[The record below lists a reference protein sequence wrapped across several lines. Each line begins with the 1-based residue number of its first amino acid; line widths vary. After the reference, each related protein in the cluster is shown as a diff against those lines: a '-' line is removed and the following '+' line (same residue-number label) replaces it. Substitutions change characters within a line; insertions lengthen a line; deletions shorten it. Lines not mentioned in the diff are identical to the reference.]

1 MKIFIHYIHLLALV
15 VWVGEITFFS
25 FVAAPAIFGTL
36 SKEMSGKVV
45 GAIFPK
51 YYLIGII
58 CGLTAIGT
66 SFLMGAK
73 GVRLEQIKVA
83 ILFLMLLL
91 TLTAGLYILPK
102 AHKLKT
108 ELYSTVEETK
118 KILLRK
124 KFSQTHLIS
133 VILNML
139 VLIGGLGVL
148 YFLAHQIKSVL

>member
-1 MKIFIHYIHLLALV
+1 MKIFIHYTHLLAIV

-36 SKEMSGKVV
+36 NKEMSGKVV
-45 GAIFPK
+45 GIIFPK

-58 CGLTAIGT
+58 CGLLAIGT
-66 SFLMGAK
+66 SFFMGVQR
-73 GVRLEQIKVA
+73 VRLEQIKIV
-83 ILFLMLLL
+83 ILFVMLLL

-102 AHKLKT
+102 AREIKT
-108 ELYSTVEETK
+108 ELSATVEETK
-118 KILLRK
+118 KVLLRK

-133 VILNML
+133 VILNVL

-148 YFLAHQIKSVL
+148 YFLALQIKSVL